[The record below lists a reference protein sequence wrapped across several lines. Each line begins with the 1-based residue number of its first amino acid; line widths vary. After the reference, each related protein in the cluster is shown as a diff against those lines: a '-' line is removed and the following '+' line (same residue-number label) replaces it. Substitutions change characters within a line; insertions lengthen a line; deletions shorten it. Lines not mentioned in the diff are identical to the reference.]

1 MGRISWVLSPSTQR
15 GSPRRPHNSPS
26 GSPGCWVSSCANV
39 QTIRQGECARY
50 RIFCSA
56 GWMFPYVVLMYF
68 RSLSPPQF
76 PLIFVFGWMASSAA
90 NLDTETSLLEV
101 LDRVLDK
108 GIVMDARLRFSL
120 VGVSLVE
127 IEAPVVVASIETY
140 LACQRTELI
149 DARRAAAP
157 GLTLHRET

>member
-1 MGRISWVLSPSTQR
+1 VDVSVRGPDVLPVIVTAAV
-15 GSPRRPHNSPS
+15 P
-26 GSPGCWVSSCANV
+26 VD
-39 QTIRQGECARY
+39 IR
-50 RIFCSA
+50 
-56 GWMFPYVVLMYF
+56 V
-68 RSLSPPQF
+68 
-76 PLIFVFGWMASSAA
+76 WMASSAA

-127 IEAPVVVASIETY
+127 IEAPVVIASIETY